1 MSRRQFIRK
10 SGAGAAAL
18 GLGLPLYNS
27 CAKSPAGRTLKEI
40 GLQVFTIRTELE
52 KDWKAALQKV
62 AQIGYDNLEIGGP
75 LGGLSTQAF
84 RDFLLDIGLNPL
96 SGGASMAEFLKSTD
110 NVIRETAAMGKKIL
124 VCFWPWADS
133 PENKTLEDFKRLGD
147 TLNRIGKKAKEAG
160 LLFCYHN
167 HDLEFRITEGKIPY
181 DVILEGTDPSLV
193 SMEIDLYWIEK
204 GGQKPIPYFEKHP
217 GRFPVWHVKDMDHT
231 QEKSFA
237 CVGQGVLDFPAL
249 FAKADLAG
257 LKHVFVEQ
265 DQPASPMECIQTSF
279 DYLKKL
285 RY

>member
-1 MSRRQFIRK
+1 
-10 SGAGAAAL
+10 
-18 GLGLPLYNS
+18 
-27 CAKSPAGRTLKEI
+27 
-40 GLQVFTIRTELE
+40 
-52 KDWKAALQKV
+52 
-62 AQIGYDNLEIGGP
+62 
-75 LGGLSTQAF
+75 
-84 RDFLLDIGLNPL
+84 
-96 SGGASMAEFLKSTD
+96 
-110 NVIRETAAMGKKIL
+110 
-124 VCFWPWADS
+124 
-133 PENKTLEDFKRLGD
+133 
-147 TLNRIGKKAKEAG
+147 
-160 LLFCYHN
+160 
-167 HDLEFRITEGKIPY
+167 
-181 DVILEGTDPSLV
+181 VILEGTDPSLV